1 MANWIYNAK
10 QDLIEY
16 PSLLQALENIPNQ
29 IKELEEQITSL
40 RGTQYD
46 KTPVQGGMS
55 GTESRLIDYIDRKE
69 RLKINLQVVA
79 ERTNRIGRG
88 LSKLNDKE
96 RRVID
101 RLVINKTYRNIDRL
115 CEELGYE
122 KAQIYRIQ
130 EGALK
135 KFTLS
140 MFGVVDL

>member
-16 PSLLQALENIPNQ
+16 PSLLQALDNIPEQ
-29 IKELEEQITSL
+29 IAELDTQITSL

-55 GTESRLIDYIDRKE
+55 GNESRLIDYIDRKE
-69 RLKINLQVVA
+69 RLKINFVVA
-79 ERTNRIGRG
+79 SERVARIGKG
-88 LSKLNDKE
+88 LSALNDKE
-96 RRVID
+96 QKVID
-101 RLVINKTYRNIDRL
+101 RLIIHKAYRNIDRI

-122 KAQIYRIQ
+122 KTQIYRIQ
-130 EGALK
+130 EAALK
-135 KFTLS
+135 KFTLA